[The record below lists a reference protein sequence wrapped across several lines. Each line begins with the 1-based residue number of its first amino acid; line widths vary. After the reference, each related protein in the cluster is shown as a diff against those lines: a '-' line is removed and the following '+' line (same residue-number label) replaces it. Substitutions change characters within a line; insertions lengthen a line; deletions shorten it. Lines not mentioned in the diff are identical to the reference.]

1 MTFLPPSFSARRGR
15 AALAALIGIAAA
27 GSWTAPLA
35 AGEDCGK
42 SAEVKASE
50 VKGSEVKASEVK
62 ALEAKPGDA
71 KASDY
76 PTTAVADYVFGCM
89 AANGESRQA
98 LFNCS
103 CSFDVMASI
112 LPYSKYEQAET
123 IISVGQQGGQGTE
136 ILRTNPQLKE
146 IVAEMRRA
154 QAEAEVRCF

>member
-1 MTFLPPSFSARRGR
+1 MRFLPLLLCSGRRG
-15 AALAALIGIAAA
+15 AALVVVAGLAAA
-27 GSWTAPLA
+27 GPWAASFA

-42 SAEVKASE
+42 AAETKIAEASASE
-50 VKGSEVKASEVK
+50 IRS
-62 ALEAKPGDA
+62 GDA
-71 KASDY
+71 RRAESKPSDY
-76 PTTAVADYVFGCM
+76 PTTAIADYVFGCM

-146 IVAEMRRA
+146 VVAEMRRA